1 MTKVFKEY
9 WIKIILGALF
19 TAIGV
24 VTIIISASGNVDDI
38 SRTLCIIWGVFF
50 ILSGVLDITLEI
62 IKNYHN
68 PFLGKIMSAGVAIG
82 LGVFLCLPQGK
93 DIINTLVVWAIPCI
107 ILSVGVALLIKTLTL
122 IVSKSPKNFW
132 ILPFILGAILTV
144 AGTIFLII
152 DKENVLKFDYIVV
165 GVLFAIYGISAIIS
179 GARSSFEVKKIA
191 SSVKAE
197 QSEEVK

>member
-191 SSVKAE
+191 SSVKVE